1 MSDKVF
7 KTYKEQIELLTKER
21 GLQIPHPRFFTNCM
35 QKDDYYNIINGY
47 KKYFIAG
54 MNPERYIQGV
64 TFEQLYALYTFD
76 QNIRSELLT
85 ELINIEKH
93 IKSLISYHFSEVHGH
108 DHRLYLDPNCFKNDS
123 TRNRQFTLRIISKLE
138 HTINYY
144 TRIGTNSICHYVNEY
159 GYVPLWVLNG
169 VTTMGQVSKFY
180 SCMKLAEQTAVA
192 RHFKISPNQMSGFI
206 KFLTD
211 IRNTC
216 AHGSRIYTSNKA
228 AVHQILI
235 PDTRVHT
242 ELEIPRNN
250 AGNYIYGKS
259 DFLAILIM
267 LKYLS
272 AKKDFG
278 IIKKHLKKY
287 YDRMAVQI
295 PDTILANIHLEMGL
309 PMNYLYKL

>member
-1 MSDKVF
+1 MPDKAF

-169 VTTMGQVSKFY
+169 D
-180 SCMKLAEQTAVA
+180 
-192 RHFKISPNQMSGFI
+192 R
-206 KFLTD
+206 
-211 IRNTC
+211 
-216 AHGSRIYTSNKA
+216 
-228 AVHQILI
+228 
-235 PDTRVHT
+235 
-242 ELEIPRNN
+242 
-250 AGNYIYGKS
+250 KS
-259 DFLAILIM
+259 
-267 LKYLS
+267 
-272 AKKDFG
+272 
-278 IIKKHLKKY
+278 
-287 YDRMAVQI
+287 VV
-295 PDTILANIHLEMGL
+295 
-309 PMNYLYKL
+309 